1 MSASPHSERRRAR
14 ELGLGPGRFEPGR
27 LNAITDVAGVR
38 VGQVTLRA
46 EADGPDR
53 GPVRTGVTAIV
64 PAEGVYAERVMAGS
78 FVLNGAGE
86 LMGLT
91 QVAEWGLIETPI
103 LLTDT
108 LSVGV
113 VGDAVVQ
120 HVIAREPT
128 MGRSTDV
135 VIPVVGECDDSWMH
149 DVRGRH
155 VRAEHVLQ
163 ALEEASSGPVAEGN
177 VGAGTGMITCDFAGG
192 VGTASRL
199 VPYPHGTYTL
209 GVLVLSN
216 FGTRDE
222 LTMDGLKVGQALAEY
237 RGEASRRTAYG
248 SIVAVLATDAPL
260 LPQQLDR
267 LSKRMALGIGRV
279 GSSAANGS
287 GEICLAFSTHNRV
300 PRERKGALLT
310 LNCLAD
316 PELNPLFQAAIETTE
331 EAILNA
337 LCMGTDLRGIDD
349 HFCPAL
355 PLEQLAGLR
364 RAREQGVGSR
374 AATER

>member
-1 MSASPHSERRRAR
+1 MEASPHNGRAR
-14 ELGLGPGRFEPGR
+14 ARDLGFRPGRFEPGA
-27 LNAITDVAGVR
+27 LNAITDVGGVR
-38 VGQVTLRA
+38 VGQVTLHG
-46 EADGPDR
+46 ESNGTGR
-53 GPVRTGVTAIV
+53 GPVRTGITAIV
-64 PAEGVYAERVMAGS
+64 PAENLYAERMMAGS
-78 FVLNGAGE
+78 FILNGAGE
-86 LMGLT
+86 LLGLT

-108 LSVGV
+108 LSVGL

-120 HVIAREPT
+120 HVIEREPS

-135 VIPVVGECDDSWMH
+135 VIPVVGECDDSWVH

-155 VRAEHVLQ
+155 VRAEHVFR
-163 ALEEASSGPVAEGN
+163 ALEEARSGPVAEGN

-192 VGTASRL
+192 VGTASRRI
-199 VPYPHGTYTL
+199 PYPHATYTL

-222 LTMDGLKVGQALAEY
+222 LTMDGLAVGRLLQDYQGDEQ
-237 RGEASRRTAYG
+237 RRTAYG
-248 SIVAVLATDAPL
+248 SIVAILATDAPL
-260 LPQQLDR
+260 LPKQLDR

-287 GEICLAFSTHNRV
+287 GEICLAFSTHNRI
-300 PRERKGALLT
+300 PRQRSSALWN

-337 LCMGTDLRGIDD
+337 LCMGTDLHGIDD

-355 PLEQLAGLR
+355 PLDRLRGLAKNTR
-364 RAREQGVGSR
+364 
-374 AATER
+374 TERQ

>member
-1 MSASPHSERRRAR
+1 MPASPHSERKRAR
-14 ELGLGPGRFEPGR
+14 DLGFAPGRFAPGA
-27 LNAITDVAGVR
+27 LNAITDVSGVR

-46 EADGPDR
+46 EADGSGR

-64 PAEGVYAERVMAGS
+64 PAENVYAERVMAGS

-86 LMGLT
+86 LLGLT

-108 LSVGV
+108 LSVGT

-120 HVIAREPT
+120 HVIEREPT

-135 VIPVVGECDDSWMH
+135 VIPVVGECDDSWVH

-155 VRAEHVLQ
+155 VRTEHVFR
-163 ALEEASSGPVAEGN
+163 ALEEARSGPVAEGN

-192 VGTASRL
+192 VGTASRRI
-199 VPYPHGTYTL
+199 PYEHGTYTL

-216 FGTRDE
+216 FGNRDE
-222 LTMDGLKVGQALAEY
+222 LTMDGLAVGKLLKDY
-237 RGEASRRTAYG
+237 RGDQGRRTAYG
-248 SIVAVLATDAPL
+248 SIVAILATDAPL
-260 LPQQLDR
+260 LPQQLNR

-279 GSSAANGS
+279 GSSAAHGS
-287 GEICLAFSTHNRV
+287 GEICLAFSTHNRI
-300 PRERKGALLT
+300 PRTRKSALVNLT
-310 LNCLAD
+310 CLAD

-337 LCMGTDLRGIDD
+337 LCMGTDLHGIDD

-355 PLEQLAGLR
+355 PLERLRGL
-364 RAREQGVGSR
+364 SN
-374 AATER
+374 TERQ